1 MKRFAGIRRLKERRL
16 KFFRMANWRNGGIRS
31 KFGANAAD
39 LRDVFL
45 DRSQRRSYSRYRVSC
60 PLKWQLKP
68 IRSVVFSQQEVLM
81 KKLLVALVIAIA
93 ATFVGVANAQ
103 KLSVDVNAKDPRLFA
118 LEDLRPGM
126 KGVARTVFS
135 GAEPQE
141 FGVEILGVLPGFP
154 GPRQS
159 AIIAKLT
166 GSNVEKTG
174 VFAGMSGS
182 PVYIDGR
189 LVGAIAFSFPFSKEP
204 IAGITPIKQ
213 MIDLFEKGN
222 VNETQ
227 RPREPRAISFAQLAS
242 TDWKPTLPKPAF
254 TGAPLIASVSQ
265 GSPLISLMGQ
275 QMAPIATPI
284 VFSGISQEALSLFAP
299 QLMANGLLPVSGV
312 GGSAAI
318 TTLGEANEKTLAPG
332 TSVSVQL
339 VRGDYSIA
347 ASGTV
352 TFRDGDRIYAFG
364 HPFLSLGAS
373 DMPMTETTVVTVIPN
388 VNNSFKLSVPGQ
400 MMGAISQDR
409 ASGVFGHL
417 GRAPKM
423 IPVKINLHTSRDR
436 TETYSYEIA
445 NDAFLTPLLLNI
457 SVFNTITSSERA
469 LGEST
474 ISIKGQIKVKGQ
486 ENVQLDQR
494 FSSANSPIL
503 AAGSVA
509 APIASL
515 LSSGF
520 DDVQIDGVNLDIS
533 STDTK
538 HTATLERIALD
549 RTEVRRGEKIE
560 IQAYVRTE
568 AGKPFVQRIPV
579 QIPEDATPG
588 QLLIFVG
595 DGGALQEGSAA
606 KAFVPQDLGQLVKA
620 INKVKKSDRLYVK
633 LFRITPGAIIG
644 TDELPNLPP
653 SVVATLNSDRTSGGY
668 TPTVLSPVYE
678 MELPPAEFVISGQ
691 QLIGIDVVR

>member
-1 MKRFAGIRRLKERRL
+1 MKRF
-16 KFFRMANWRNGGIRS
+16 
-31 KFGANAAD
+31 
-39 LRDVFL
+39 
-45 DRSQRRSYSRYRVSC
+45 
-60 PLKWQLKP
+60 
-68 IRSVVFSQQEVLM
+68 
-81 KKLLVALVIAIA
+81 LVILMALFAISMPSRSA
-93 ATFVGVANAQ
+93 LAQRQAT
-103 KLSVDVNAKDPRLFA
+103 SDKDPRLFA

-135 GAEPQE
+135 GTETQE

-159 AIIAKLT
+159 AIIARLS

-182 PVYIDGR
+182 PVYVDGR

-213 MIDLFEKGN
+213 MIDIFEKGK
-222 VNETQ
+222 VDETHKQ
-227 RPREPRAISFAQLAS
+227 RTPRLVSFAQLAA
-242 TDWKPTLPKPAF
+242 TEWKPVLPKQAV
-254 TGAPLIASVSQ
+254 TATSLIAPVSA
-265 GSPLISLMGQ
+265 GSPLVALMGQ
-275 QMAPIATPI
+275 QMTPIATPV
-284 VFSGISQEALSLFAP
+284 VFSGISQESLSLFAP
-299 QLMANGLLPVSGV
+299 QLLANGLLPISGA

-318 TTLGEANEKTLAPG
+318 TPLGEANEKTLAPG
-332 TSVSVQL
+332 TSLSVQL

-364 HPFLSLGAS
+364 HPFLSLGAA
-373 DMPMTETTVVTVIPN
+373 DMPMTETSVVTVIAN

-409 ASGVFGHL
+409 AAGVFGSL

-436 TETYSYEIA
+436 TETYSYEVA
-445 NDAFLTPLLLNI
+445 NDSFLTPLLLNI
-457 SVFNTITSSERA
+457 TVFNTITSSERA

-474 ISIKGQIKVKGQ
+474 ISIKGEIRVKGQ
-486 ENVQLDQR
+486 ENVQLDRR
-494 FSSANSPIL
+494 FSSSNSAIM

-509 APIASL
+509 TPIGSL
-515 LSSGF
+515 MSSGF
-520 DDVQIDGVNLDIS
+520 DDVQIDGVTLDIS
-533 STDTK
+533 SSDTK
-538 HTATLERIALD
+538 YAGTLERIALD
-549 RTEVRRGEKIE
+549 RTEVRRGENVE

-568 AGKPFVQRIPV
+568 AGKQFVQRIPV

-588 QLLIFVG
+588 QLLVFVG
-595 DGGALQEGSAA
+595 DGSALQEGSAA
-606 KAFVPQDLGQLVKA
+606 KAFVPQDLGQLVRA

-633 LFRITPGAIIG
+633 LFRITPGAVIG

>member
-1 MKRFAGIRRLKERRL
+1 MKRFT
-16 KFFRMANWRNGGIRS
+16 
-31 KFGANAAD
+31 
-39 LRDVFL
+39 
-45 DRSQRRSYSRYRVSC
+45 RVSQIALC
-60 PLKWQLKP
+60 
-68 IRSVVFSQQEVLM
+68 VAVFF
-81 KKLLVALVIAIA
+81 VI
-93 ATFVGVANAQ
+93 ANAQ
-103 KLSVDVNAKDPRLFA
+103 KPSAPAAKPQAAPATREAQLFP

-126 KGVARTVFS
+126 KGLAYTVFS
-135 GAEPQE
+135 GKEPEE

-154 GPRQS
+154 APRQS
-159 AIIAKLT
+159 AIIGKLT
-166 GSNVEKTG
+166 GANVEKTA

-189 LVGAIAFSFPFSKEP
+189 LVGAIAFSFPFAKEP

-213 MIDLFEKGN
+213 MIDLFEKGS
-222 VNETQ
+222 VNETKKLK
-227 RPREPRAISFAQLAS
+227 EPRPVSFAQLAS
-242 TDWKPTLPKPAF
+242 TEWKPTYPKPAIS
-254 TGAPLIASVSQ
+254 GAPLMASVSEN
-265 GSPLISLMGQ
+265 SPLLALMGQ
-275 QMAPIATPI
+275 QITPIATPV
-284 VFSGISQEALSLFAP
+284 VFGGISQETLAMFAP

-318 TTLGEANEKTLAPG
+318 TPLGVANEKTLAPG
-332 TSVSVQL
+332 TSLSVQL

-373 DMPMTETTVVTVIPN
+373 DMPLTETSVVTVVAN

-400 MMGAISQDR
+400 MMGSISQDR
-409 ASGVFGHL
+409 ASGVFGQL

-436 TETYSYEIA
+436 TETFNYEIA
-445 NDAFLTPLLLNI
+445 NDSFLTPILLNI
-457 SVFNTITSSERA
+457 TVFSTITSSERVV
-469 LGEST
+469 GDST
-474 ISIKGQIKVKGQ
+474 ISIKGEIKVNGQ
-486 ENVQLDQR
+486 ENVTLDRR
-494 FSSANSPIL
+494 FSAANSAMM

-509 APIASL
+509 SPMGAL
-515 LSSGF
+515 LNSGF
-520 DDVQIDGVNLDIS
+520 DDVQIDGVTLDIS

-538 HTATLERIALD
+538 YAGTLERIALD
-549 RTEVRRGEKIE
+549 RTEVRRGEKVE

-568 AGKPFVQRIPV
+568 AGKQFVQRIPV

-588 QLLIFVG
+588 QLLVFVG
-595 DGGALQEGSAA
+595 DGSALQEGSAA

-620 INKVKKSDRLYVK
+620 MNKVKKSDRLYVK
-633 LFRITPGAIIG
+633 LFRITPGAVIG

-678 MELPPAEFVISGQ
+678 MELPPADFVISGQ